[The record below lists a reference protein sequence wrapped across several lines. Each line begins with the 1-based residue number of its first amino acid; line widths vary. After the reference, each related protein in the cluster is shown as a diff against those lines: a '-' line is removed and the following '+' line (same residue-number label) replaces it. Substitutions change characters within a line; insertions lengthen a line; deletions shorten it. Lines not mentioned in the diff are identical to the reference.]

1 MTPFLQLTF
10 WALAQAYDQAA
21 QALAGTPFAA
31 FYEQLRDGI
40 LALLR
45 SCGWPV

>member
-1 MTPFLQLTF
+1 MTIELIF

-31 FYEQLRDGI
+31 FYEQLRDAI

-45 SCGWPV
+45 SYGWPV